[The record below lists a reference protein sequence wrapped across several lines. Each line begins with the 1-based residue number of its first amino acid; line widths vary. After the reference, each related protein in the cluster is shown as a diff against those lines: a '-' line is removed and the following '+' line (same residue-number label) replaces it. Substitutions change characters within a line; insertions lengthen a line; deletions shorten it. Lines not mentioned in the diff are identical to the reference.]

1 MAQLFQQKLII
12 PTAAHAL
19 VERDAI
25 VARLDQAIL
34 TKRLVVLAA
43 PAGWGKTTILAQ
55 WAARSR
61 QPVVWYTLGPSDR
74 DPHVFLEYLLHAL
87 APVVPGARAIAEQL
101 NSTSPQGLAE
111 RYRAAALEI
120 SGVDAP
126 FALVLDDFH
135 VMEDELAPAIPGTD
149 LIFELLGAIME
160 YAAGCH
166 LVLASRVLPDRQG
179 LARMV
184 VQQRA
189 TVFDYLTLQ
198 FTVADIQSLAS
209 ASARLRLDDA
219 SAAHLAA
226 QFGGWAAG
234 IVLSLSQAA
243 QGRDQLVPDGQ
254 VDVTQIYDFF
264 AEQIVAPL
272 DPELQCFLE
281 DISVLEDLSPQRC
294 NALRG
299 RSDSARFLNDA
310 RRRGLFTAH
319 RGEWLVY
326 HSLFRD
332 FLRSRLAQDPQREQA
347 LLRSAGDLYRDE
359 DDIARA
365 IDCYLAARAVDEV
378 IALLQA
384 AVPRFL
390 QLSRQTLLLSCFERL
405 SAHLAQ
411 SNQPQR
417 LPPEVLLL
425 QARVYRDLA
434 LWERAELAL
443 QLAAALG
450 NPEVRAEAA
459 IWHAELLSLQSDH
472 ERATRVLGTVA
483 VAPLQPRLQFAY
495 YCTAGRVQILSEQID
510 AAIASFEQAHTIILS
525 SADVSSD
532 PSTLA
537 TIYDLLGWAYVQQS
551 NGPMALRYLQRA
563 DACWQAVG
571 NRGRRTT
578 TLNNLGV
585 VALEERRYAEAR
597 AAFQSGLELARQT
610 SRRREEVDLLCN
622 MADLDLIEGHV
633 GQALAVFREAYEIA
647 VRMDLVASG
656 EAAIGALWAAAI
668 QGDVAE
674 AGLWLQH
681 VQAKEQPR
689 ALAARARSALARSL
703 LLLRQPRPDLS
714 AIVALAAQAGAA
726 QSLISID
733 RMALAL
739 LRATIAFEQRGW
751 SAASAEWEAFVQSSA
766 GLPEPLLTHFV
777 VFHRRLFDAA
787 ATSAPLARR
796 LVAARQSA
804 SPRHWQIMALGNFA
818 CLVDGVACDL
828 SPLHRALLVCLLDA
842 GQQGLGVEQLW
853 EQIWGESDISM
864 SALHQA
870 LYRLRSQTGL
880 SVAAREGVCNIYSPW
895 EAIEYDVRALEK
907 ILGQPI
913 GHQMIQR
920 AAELYRGD
928 FLLSA
933 PLSAAHWADARRDHL
948 RQRYLDALE
957 GYATLVEREVPERAI
972 QYYQRVLSIDGCREQ
987 TAARLMRL
995 AAGSGNYSLV
1005 TETFEH
1011 LESSLRLLGATPETA
1026 TRELLHVGAVR
1037 GMAKPSTVV

>member
-19 VERDAI
+19 VERDTI
-25 VARLDQAIL
+25 VARLDHAII

-55 WAARSR
+55 WAACSR
-61 QPVVWYTLGPSDR
+61 RPVVWYTLGPSDR

-87 APVVPGARAIAEQL
+87 AAVVPSAGAIGEQL
-101 NSTSPQGLAE
+101 KTTSPQGLAD

-120 SGVDAP
+120 SNAEAP

-135 VMEDELAPAIPGTD
+135 VMEDELAPALPGND

-160 YAAGCH
+160 YATNCH
-166 LVLASRVLPDRQG
+166 LVIASRVLPDRQG

-198 FTVADIQSLAS
+198 FTVADIQSLANTS
-209 ASARLRLDDA
+209 AHLQLDDA

-234 IVLSLSQAA
+234 IVLSLSQAD
-243 QGRDQLVPDGQ
+243 QGRHQLPPDGH

-272 DPELQCFLE
+272 DSELQQFLE

-326 HSLFRD
+326 HSLFRE
-332 FLRSRLAQDPQREQA
+332 FLRSRLAQDPKREQA
-347 LLRSAGDLYRDE
+347 LLRSAGDLYRNE

-365 IDCYLAARAVDEV
+365 IDCYLAARAVDEA

-405 SAHLAQ
+405 SAHLAHN
-411 SNQPQR
+411 NQPQR

-443 QLAAALG
+443 QLAEAVG
-450 NPEVRAEAA
+450 NSEVRSEAA
-459 IWHAELLSLQSDH
+459 IWHAELLSLQSDY
-472 ERATRVLGTVA
+472 ERSTRVLGTVA
-483 VAPLQPRLQFAY
+483 VASLPPRLQFDY
-495 YCTAGRVQILSEQID
+495 HCTAGRTQILGGQID
-510 AAIASFEQAHTIILS
+510 QAIMSFEQAHTIILS

-532 PSTLA
+532 PSALA
-537 TIYDLLGWAYVQQS
+537 KIYDLLGWAYVLRS
-551 NGPMALRYLQRA
+551 DRPMALRYLQRA

-571 NRGRRTT
+571 NHGRRTT

-597 AAFQSGLELARQT
+597 AALESGLELARQT
-610 SRRREEVDLLCN
+610 SRRREEVDLLCSL
-622 MADLDLIEGHV
+622 ADLDLAEGQV
-633 GQALAVFREAYEIA
+633 ALAFSGFREAFTLA
-647 VRMDLVASG
+647 VRMDLVTSD
-656 EAAIGALWAAAI
+656 EAAVGALWTAAI
-668 QGDVAE
+668 QADAAE
-674 AGLWLQH
+674 STLWLQIVEAREPLH
-681 VQAKEQPR
+681 GASI
-689 ALAARARSALARSL
+689 RARCALARSL
-703 LLLRQPRPDLS
+703 LLLRQPRPDLG
-714 AIVALAAQAGAA
+714 ALAALAGKASAA
-726 QSLISID
+726 QSLMPVD
-733 RMALAL
+733 HMALAL

-751 SAASAEWEAFVQSSA
+751 AGASAEWEAFVQASA
-766 GLPEPLLTHFV
+766 GQPEPLLIQFV

-787 ATSAPLARR
+787 AGSAAPARR
-796 LVAARQSA
+796 LVAARQSK
-804 SPRHWQIMALGNFA
+804 SPRHWQIMALGSFA
-818 CLVDGVACDL
+818 CLVDGIACDL
-828 SPLHRALLVCLLDA
+828 SPLHRALLVGLLDA
-842 GQQGLGVEQLW
+842 GQQGIGVEQLW

-895 EAIEYDVRALEK
+895 DAIDYDVRALEK
-907 ILGQPI
+907 IFSQPI
-913 GHQMIQR
+913 GHQVIQR
-920 AAELYRGD
+920 AVELYRGD

-933 PLSAAHWADARRDHL
+933 PLSAAHWVDARRDHL
-948 RQRYLDALE
+948 RQRYLDVLE
-957 GYATLVEREVPERAI
+957 AYATLVEREQPERAI

-1011 LESSLRLLGATPETA
+1011 LESSLRLLGAVPESA
-1026 TRELLHVGAVR
+1026 TRALLHVGAPR
-1037 GMAKPSTVV
+1037 GLAKRSTVV